1 MSKSAED
8 RIRELESALKQREDV
23 VSRMRDNYNEV
34 HRRMSDAEK
43 TAMYYRGQ
51 AENAAFADT
60 PSDSVGSHSDD
71 SHSVPQASPASSG
84 DLDGAVQRAIEQMIA
99 PRLEQVER
107 FATDALQQTAGREV
121 DRALQNFRE
130 KHPESSE
137 IMDFERLVL
146 MDASDE
152 IRRRQQGGE
161 PVEDI
166 RSLAVDVAK
175 KRVTAFND
183 MREKRSKENERRR
196 EEAQKKRMLP
206 DVFAAAGMEEAPT
219 APSSKQEAGDLLDRL
234 VGTTR

>member
-8 RIRELESALKQREDV
+8 RIRELEGAVKQRDDIVGRLRE
-23 VSRMRDNYNEV
+23 NYNEV

-51 AENAAFADT
+51 AENASFADT
-60 PSDSVGSHSDD
+60 PSDPDAIATAADTRLSQ
-71 SHSVPQASPASSG
+71 PTAASG
-84 DLDGAVQRAIEQMIA
+84 ENLEGAVQRAIEQMVA

-121 DRALQNFRE
+121 DRALQTFRE
-130 KHPESSE
+130 KHPETGS
-137 IMDFERLVL
+137 IMDFDRLVL

-152 IRRRQQGGE
+152 IRRRRDRGE

-175 KRVTAFND
+175 KRVTSYNE
-183 MREKRSKENERRR
+183 MVEKTTKENERRR
-196 EEAQKKRMLP
+196 EDARNKRMLP
-206 DVFAAAGMEEAPT
+206 DVFAAAGMEEAPS
-219 APSSKQEAGDLLDRL
+219 APSSKQEAGELLDQLLGVSR
-234 VGTTR
+234 

>member
-8 RIRELESALKQREDV
+8 RIQELESALKQRDEIAG
-23 VSRMRDNYNEV
+23 RMRDNYNEV

-51 AENAAFADT
+51 SENAAFADT
-60 PSDSVGSHSDD
+60 PSDSVSSASHESFSD
-71 SHSVPQASPASSG
+71 HQPIPASSG

-121 DRALQNFRE
+121 DRAIQGFRE
-130 KHPESSE
+130 KHPESGD

-152 IRRRQQGGE
+152 IRRRQKGGE

-183 MREKRSKENERRR
+183 MREKRTKENERRR
-196 EEAQKKRMLP
+196 EDAQKKRMLP
-206 DVFAAAGMEEAPT
+206 DIFAAAGMEEAPS

-234 VGTTR
+234 VGSPR

>member
-8 RIRELESALKQREDV
+8 RIQELESALKQRDDITN
-23 VSRMRDNYNEV
+23 RMRENYNEV

-60 PSDSVGSHSDD
+60 PSDSTDTVAHDPSLLS
-71 SHSVPQASPASSG
+71 QAPPASSG

-121 DRALQNFRE
+121 DRALQTFRE
-130 KHPESSE
+130 KHPESNE

-206 DVFAAAGMEEAPT
+206 DVFAAAGMEEAPS